1 MKRSILLICILFT
14 LSVVIALW
22 QPPFCKPAYDFPIA
36 DATDNDFPPNTAF
49 RIERVQMEGLC
60 LRLTVTNTDTVAN
73 YIHPS
78 RLYTRI
84 GQAWYA
90 LQTLNL
96 NELDRMERHYTRHE
110 PEIEFADFPNNPVA
124 PGDTVEL
131 HIDYPKRYGIL
142 GPGEYLFQFSCT
154 AQGNYAQQMNIFFT
168 IQ

>member
-60 LRLTVTNTDTVAN
+60 LRLTVTNTDTAAN
-73 YIHPS
+73 Y
-78 RLYTRI
+78 
-84 GQAWYA
+84 
-90 LQTLNL
+90 
-96 NELDRMERHYTRHE
+96 ELDRMKRHYTRHE
-110 PEIEFADFPNNPVA
+110 PEVQFDHYPSNPVSS
-124 PGDTVEL
+124 GETVEL

-154 AQGNYAQQMNIFFT
+154 AQGNYTQQMNIFFT